1 MKFWFE
7 RGAWASKKARRRITK
22 MDSDSVRRVVVIRHA
37 ALGDMVLVRPFI
49 VELRKM
55 FPGSQI
61 VLSLVSNYVYGAPLD
76 LVDDVHIL
84 PGSDQRN
91 ISFRSVVRRYKELD
105 RVDLLFDLADT
116 SRSRYLSLSTRAM
129 IKFGF
134 PYRGILRYLIYD
146 AAVWRSDYCFEAQN
160 MMHLLMLIG
169 GQKSRMLDYGWGQLT
184 ASAKYKKPYIIY
196 FPFASK
202 ADKCWPRSNFLSL
215 VAQLAS
221 KYGSMLH
228 VFLSGSNDDESAER
242 FMGDSLVA
250 SNVAFQPKLDLE
262 GVISVIAGADLL
274 VSNDT
279 GVRNLAIALGVPT
292 IGIFFS
298 TVPYRYMPENG
309 PHAAVFEPDG
319 SLPQIKDVAWKVDD
333 FLVSNHL
340 GCDYV

>member
-22 MDSDSVRRVVVIRHA
+22 MDSDSVRRIVVIRHA

-55 FPGSQI
+55 FPSSQI

-91 ISFRSVVRRYKELD
+91 ISFRSVIRRYKELD

-134 PYRGILRYLIYD
+134 PYRSILRYLLYD

-169 GQKSRMLDYGWGQLT
+169 GQKSATLNYGWGQL
-184 ASAKYKKPYIIY
+184 AVSMAYKKPYVIY

-202 ADKCWPRSNFLSL
+202 ADKCWPRSSFLSL
-215 VAQLAS
+215 VAQLAPKHDS
-221 KYGSMLH
+221 WLH
-228 VFLSGSNDDESAER
+228 VFLSGSNEDESAER
-242 FMGDSLVA
+242 FIEGGLVA

-262 GVISVIAGADLL
+262 RVISLIAGADLV

-292 IGIFFS
+292 VGIFFS

-309 PHAAVFEPDG
+309 PNAVIFQPDG
-319 SLPQIKDVAWKVDD
+319 SLPRVEDVERKVDA
-333 FLVSNHL
+333 FLVR
-340 GCDYV
+340 D